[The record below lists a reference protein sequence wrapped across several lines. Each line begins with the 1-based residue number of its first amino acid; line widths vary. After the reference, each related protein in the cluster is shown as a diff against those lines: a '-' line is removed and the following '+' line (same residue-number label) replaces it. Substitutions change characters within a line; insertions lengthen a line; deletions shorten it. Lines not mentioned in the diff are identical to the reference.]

1 MARSHV
7 AAMHH
12 HAGWLADVA
21 MRGVIYNTI
30 NRLMRGLGTIEV
42 LMLCAL
48 AVIIYLNWRRP

>member
-1 MARSHV
+1 
-7 AAMHH
+7 MHH